1 MTGNDVVE
9 RALVLLNYTTPTGEP
24 DPRQNAEQ
32 LRKAKDYLNQVLA
45 DMLFI
50 QRLPFVQVDSLDDEL
65 PMTDDAA
72 IRVAVYGVAMHL
84 AQGENDADSYDRF
97 AFEYNQRRN
106 SLHRPT
112 ERVRDTFPYPL
123 G

>member
-9 RALVLLNYTTPTGEP
+9 RALVLLNYTTPTGET

-32 LRKAKDYLNQVLA
+32 MRKALPYLNQVLT
-45 DMLFI
+45 DLLFI
-50 QRLPFVQVDSLDDEL
+50 QKLPFVEVDSLNDKLPLSDDVA
-65 PMTDDAA
+65 M
-72 IRVAVYGVAMHL
+72 RVAVYGVAMYL

-97 AFEYNQRRN
+97 ALEYNQRR
-106 SLHRPT
+106 SSVPRPV
-112 ERVRDTFPYPL
+112 ERVRDTFPYPC